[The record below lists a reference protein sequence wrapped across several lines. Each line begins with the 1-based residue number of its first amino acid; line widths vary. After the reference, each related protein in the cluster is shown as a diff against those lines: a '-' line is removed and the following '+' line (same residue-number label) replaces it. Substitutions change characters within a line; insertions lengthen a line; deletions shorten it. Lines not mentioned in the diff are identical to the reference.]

1 MSPRSRSA
9 RTKATPLW
17 APGAGAPDGAPD
29 ERMLAYT
36 VGDDREWDARLL
48 AWDILGSL
56 GHATGLRRAR
66 LISARE
72 FAAMQRG
79 LRSALRAAASG
90 ELAIGS
96 EHEDVHTAVE
106 HWLTRRSR
114 SLGERLHTGR
124 SRNDQVA
131 TDLRL
136 YLKDRTLA
144 LHAASLDLAGV
155 LLAFAAAHRTA
166 LMPGYTHQRRG
177 MPSSVG
183 LWAAG
188 YAEGVLDTAESVAGI
203 WPRLDRSP
211 LGSAAGYGVPLPLD
225 REAAA
230 RALGFAGL
238 DGAATSVQ
246 GARGKLEAAAL
257 FWCVQFGHDLAR
269 LATDVILYTA
279 DEFGFLVLPPEL
291 ATGSS
296 IMPQKRNPDLFE
308 LTRGRAGAVQGEL
321 AAVLAISGKLG
332 GGYHRDFQLLK
343 GPLMRGLDATE
354 EMLVMMATALPR
366 IGVDRARAL
375 AALDGPTLA
384 TDEVMRR
391 VREGEPFRSAYR
403 AVASAVKAGQP
414 MPPLPPGDI
423 IRARP
428 STGGLGNLG
437 LGMARGRLT
446 AARAWNRRERGRFD
460 RAMNALAGRR
470 IR

>member
-1 MSPRSRSA
+1 MSPRRRAAGRETTLWGTGRSA
-9 RTKATPLW
+9 RD
-17 APGAGAPDGAPD
+17 AGPDA
-29 ERMLAYT
+29 RMLAYT
-36 VGDDREWDARLL
+36 VGDDRHWDARLL
-48 AWDILGSL
+48 RWDILGSL

-66 LISARE
+66 LVTERE
-72 FAAMQRG
+72 FAAMQRA

-90 ELAIGS
+90 ELAIGA
-96 EHEDVHTAVE
+96 EHEDVPSAVE
-106 HWLTRRSR
+106 LWLTRRR
-114 SLGERLHTGR
+114 GSLGERLHTGR

-144 LHAASLDLAGV
+144 LHAASLELAGV
-155 LLAFAAAHRTA
+155 LLAFAAMHRTA
-166 LMPGYTHQRRG
+166 LLPGYTHQRRG

-225 REAAA
+225 REATA

-238 DGAATSVQ
+238 DSAATSVQ

-269 LATDVILYTA
+269 LAADVILYTA
-279 DEFGFLVLPPEL
+279 DEFGFLVLPAEL

-308 LTRGRAGAVQGEL
+308 LTRARAGAVQGEL
-321 AAVLAISGKLG
+321 AAVLAISGKLT

-343 GPLMRGLDATE
+343 APLMRGLDATA
-354 EMLVMMATALPR
+354 EMLVMMAEAMPR
-366 IGVDRARAL
+366 IGVDRARAF

-391 VREGEPFRSAYR
+391 VREGEPFRRAYR
-403 AVASAVKAGQP
+403 DVAAAVKSGEP
-414 MPPLPPGDI
+414 MPPLAARDI

-428 STGGLGNLG
+428 STGGVGNLG
-437 LGMARGRLT
+437 LSAARRRL
-446 AARAWNRRERGRFD
+446 ARARAWNRRERGRFD

>member
-1 MSPRSRSA
+1 
-9 RTKATPLW
+9 
-17 APGAGAPDGAPD
+17 
-29 ERMLAYT
+29 MLAYT
-36 VGDDREWDARLL
+36 IGDDRAWDARLL
-48 AWDILGSL
+48 EFDILGSL
-56 GHATGLRRAR
+56 GHATGLRRAG
-66 LISARE
+66 LVSERE
-72 FAAMQRG
+72 FAAMQRA

-90 ELAIGS
+90 ELTIGA
-96 EHEDVHTAVE
+96 EHEDVHSAVE
-106 HWLTRRSR
+106 LWLTRGRG

-136 YLKDRTLA
+136 YLKDRALA
-144 LHAASLDLAGV
+144 LHAASLELAGV
-155 LLAFAAAHRTA
+155 LLAFAAAHRTV

-183 LWAAG
+183 LWASG
-188 YAEGVLDTAESVAGI
+188 YAEGVLDSAESVAGI

-211 LGSAAGYGVPLPLD
+211 LGTAAGYGVPLPLD

-230 RALGFAGL
+230 RALGFSGL
-238 DGAATSVQ
+238 DSAATSVQ
-246 GARGKLEAAAL
+246 AARGKLEAAAL

-269 LATDVILYTA
+269 LASDVILFTA

-296 IMPQKRNPDLFE
+296 LMPQKRNPDLFE
-308 LTRGRAGAVQGEL
+308 LTRARAGAVQGEL
-321 AAVLAISGKLG
+321 AAVLAIAGKLT

-343 GPLMRGLDATE
+343 APLMRGLDATAD
-354 EMLVMMATALPR
+354 MLGMMAEAMPR

-391 VREGEPFRSAYR
+391 VRGGEAFRRAYR
-403 AVASAVKAGQP
+403 DVAAAVKSGAP
-414 MPPLPPGDI
+414 MPPLASREI
-423 IRARP
+423 ILARR
-428 STGGLGNLG
+428 STGGVGNLN
-437 LGMARGRLT
+437 LAAARVRLT
-446 AARAWNRRERGRFD
+446 RARAWNRRERRRFD